1 MNGSQ
6 QSLSFPKQNLQYPK
20 TYRLEKKQQS
30 AATQEQED
38 WTFIIVFANRL
49 TQNNIVLWLFS
60 LSIFDSKWSSS
71 IISKAC

>member
-20 TYRLEKKQQS
+20 TSRLEKKQQS
-30 AATQEQED
+30 AATQDQED
-38 WTFIIVFANRL
+38 WTFITVFANRL

-60 LSIFDSKWSSS
+60 
-71 IISKAC
+71 

>member
-20 TYRLEKKQQS
+20 TSRLEKKQQS
-30 AATQEQED
+30 AATQDQED
-38 WTFIIVFANRL
+38 WTVITVFANRL